1 MIARSLLCCGN
12 LGRVPGESS
21 VVSAAR
27 TSPFV
32 AATRRCGACR
42 YDLKGLPL
50 KGKCPECGAAY
61 DRPVQAEE
69 LAGASRHCR
78 ACWYD
83 LSGLPGR
90 GRCPECGVGYDRV
103 EQIVEK
109 RRADRRAMNGNQMS
123 ADLLRRWAPSAWTV
137 AVLLLIVGGAAI
149 MLAVGAVAV
158 KKFARVVD
166 PPQGCSGGGGGLPF

>member
-1 MIARSLLCCGN
+1 MPLESESVS
-12 LGRVPGESS
+12 RV
-21 VVSAAR
+21 R

-32 AATRRCGACR
+32 AATRTCVACR

-109 RRADRRAMNGNQMS
+109 RRSDRRKITENQMW
-123 ADLLRRWAPSAWTV
+123 ADLLRQWMPSAWTV
-137 AVLLLIVGGAAI
+137 AVFLLVVGGAAI

-158 KKFARVVD
+158 KKFAYVVD
-166 PPQGCSGGGGGLPF
+166 PPRGCDGGGGGLPF